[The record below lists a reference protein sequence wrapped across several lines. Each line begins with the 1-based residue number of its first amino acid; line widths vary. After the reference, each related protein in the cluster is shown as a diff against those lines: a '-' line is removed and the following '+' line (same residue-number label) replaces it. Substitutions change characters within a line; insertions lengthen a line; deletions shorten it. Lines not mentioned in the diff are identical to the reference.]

1 MVREENVLRV
11 FENGTVGECVC
22 VYVRREWEKV
32 RNKELHD
39 SLE

>member
-11 FENGTVGECVC
+11 FENGVVGECVC

-32 RNKELHD
+32 RNEELRD
-39 SLE
+39 SVD